1 MNANTITI
9 TAAALVAEIQS
20 RPRARSH
27 WGRAVAQT
35 AAELVTETASGYNTD
50 KLPADPAELEK
61 MLLNGATDWNHFSWG
76 GCWHCYDS
84 DIAAAFCSPSELKKT
99 NTGNRRPN
107 AREEWLDVQARAL
120 RQAAQLVKDAAAKIT
135 ATANAA
141 A

>member
-1 MNANTITI
+1 MNTPATI
-9 TAAALVAEIQS
+9 TAAALVAEIES
-20 RPRARSH
+20 RPRARSY
-27 WGRAVAQT
+27 WGRAVAKT

-99 NTGNRRPN
+99 DNGNRRPN

-120 RQAAQLVKDAAAKIT
+120 RQAAILVKDAARDIT
-135 ATANAA
+135 ARANAA